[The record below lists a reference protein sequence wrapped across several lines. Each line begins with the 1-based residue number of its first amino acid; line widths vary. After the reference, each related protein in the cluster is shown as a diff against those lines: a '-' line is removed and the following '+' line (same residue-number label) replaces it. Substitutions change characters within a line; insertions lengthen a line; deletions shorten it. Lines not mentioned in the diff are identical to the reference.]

1 MKREDIDICRDIAT
15 TVFKN
20 VEKLLVDLV
29 GNAKAGEFVKIGAD
43 GTPTSYIDVVAEDE
57 VIKLLK
63 EADFVSYL
71 ISEEIGEVRLGRGK
85 QESIHLSEE
94 LLKTSENEQ
103 DDYFNEIREE
113 ENPDDPKFIFLI
125 DPLDGTSNAVKNIP
139 AYGMSIAVATVP
151 KGRLATLDDVEVG
164 FVKDYASGTFYEAV
178 KGHGAR
184 RNGKE
189 MEPSQQ
195 TDLARLSLGGFTKS
209 KTLSAS
215 KLVDTARRMRVLGSV
230 VLELSYIASGKYDA
244 FLDLRGSRIIDIAAA
259 KLIVEEIWR
268 GASQ

>member
-1 MKREDIDICRDIAT
+1 MKREDIDTCRDIAT

-85 QESIHLSEE
+85 QESIQLSEE

-103 DDYFNEIREE
+103 DDYFDEIMEE
-113 ENPDDPKFIFLI
+113 ENPDDPKFIHIL
-125 DPLDGTSNAVKNIP
+125 N
-139 AYGMSIAVATVP
+139 
-151 KGRLATLDDVEVG
+151 R
-164 FVKDYASGTFYEAV
+164 
-178 KGHGAR
+178 
-184 RNGKE
+184 
-189 MEPSQQ
+189 PSRWNKQC
-195 TDLARLSLGGFTKS
+195 S
-209 KTLSAS
+209 
-215 KLVDTARRMRVLGSV
+215 
-230 VLELSYIASGKYDA
+230 
-244 FLDLRGSRIIDIAAA
+244 
-259 KLIVEEIWR
+259 
-268 GASQ
+268 